1 MQLRAFIVDLWRS
14 RTFWL
19 LAVVA
24 ALCVF
29 AIVVASAASSSA
41 GEEKPGTGS
50 MVPEHGSMPGMRH
63 SSSDVPPHSPDT
75 AAASNSSTTAYQAAM
90 MKMHENQQIEFT
102 GDPDRD
108 FVKHMIPHHQGA
120 IDMARVELHYGRDPE
135 IRKLAEKIIA
145 DQQKE
150 IRVMQKWLD
159 TRPTGAK

>member
-1 MQLRAFIVDLWRS
+1 MEAHAFVVGLRRL
-14 RTFWL
+14 RTLSL

-24 ALCVF
+24 F
-29 AIVVASAASSSA
+29 SAASVSA
-41 GEEKPGTGS
+41 ADEKPGTGS
-50 MVPEHGSMPGMRH
+50 MVPEHGSMPGMGH
-63 SSSDVPPHSPDT
+63 SSSDVPPHSQDT
-75 AAASNSSTTAYQAAM
+75 AAASSSSTTAYQAAM

-120 IDMARVELHYGRDPE
+120 IDMARVELHYGHDSE

-150 IRVMQKWLD
+150 IEVMQKWLD
-159 TRPTGAK
+159 THSMGK